1 MQRNIFHC
9 NDYHL
14 SEDGIVVGSGSAV
27 CITSRNKW
35 KKKKK
40 KKRKKKERKKERKKE
55 KTKKERNKQRKKERK
70 KERKIFSRPLNDQR
84 SVAQL

>member
-40 KKRKKKERKKERKKE
+40 KKRKKKERKKE
-55 KTKKERNKQRKKERK
+55 QRKKERK
-70 KERKIFSRPLNDQR
+70 KEKYFQDP
-84 SVAQL
+84 